1 MALDASQ
8 VEALQ
13 NSQPPTDWSK
23 FDASLMD
30 RGPGQAGPGMGD
42 DKLHVRFFTK
52 PRIDPA
58 ESDKA
63 QRPIYKDTPYVEI
76 MMPGDKHNIVVEPVW
91 EQHKSRFPQHWALFQ
106 AGEAEQ
112 VVSVRPTSLSDQEA
126 VREAELVR
134 YVTNRET
141 YDATD
146 NAERIPLVDAMSQG
160 QAQASLRALWNKGA
174 ENYPPDLYGRDTT
187 ITVRVRSLTV
197 LDEDTA
203 QVRFVRRLEAPGLDP
218 VERDFVATVGFAVAP
233 RVERTLDQV
242 WRNPLGFT
250 VTGYRV
256 DAETLNPRGQ

>member
-1 MALDASQ
+1 MAKHPPSAAVAFEDEVFFSLRRQRNLAGLMAGLSLA
-8 VEALQ
+8 VALG
-13 NSQPPTDWSK
+13 SVATLAMTLPLK
-23 FDASLMD
+23 E
-30 RGPGQAGPGMGD
+30 
-42 DKLHVRFFTK
+42 VR
-52 PRIDPA
+52 
-58 ESDKA
+58 
-63 QRPIYKDTPYVEI
+63 PYVV
-76 MMPGDKHNIVVEPVW
+76 MVD
-91 EQHKSRFPQHWALFQ
+91 RTT
-106 AGEAEQ
+106 GEAEQ
-112 VVSVRPTSLSDQEA
+112 VVAVRPTSLSDQEA

-174 ENYPPDLYGRDTT
+174 ENYPPNLYGRDTA
-187 ITVRVRSLTV
+187 ITVRVRSLSV

-218 VERDFVATVGFAVAP
+218 VERDFVATVGFAFSP
-233 RVERTLDQV
+233 RVERNLDQV